1 MAAPRTATIAAL
13 RQPYLPW
20 LGGAALA
27 GCAAVSFSAQ
37 TYVLVGLMLVFPL
50 FDRAWRPP
58 ALSREWHH
66 MGAWAGMLAIA
77 MALLAWRPDYFEF
90 ALLALLLA
98 SLHEE
103 WFFRAYFMM
112 RIGTGWYANLITSLL
127 FALLHGLTHD
137 IVTAALVFAPSLF
150 YGWLYQ
156 RTRDLPLLVLL
167 HTLSNLVFRM
177 FLVERVQG
185 LL

>member
-1 MAAPRTATIAAL
+1 
-13 RQPYLPW
+13 
-20 LGGAALA
+20 
-27 GCAAVSFSAQ
+27 
-37 TYVLVGLMLVFPL
+37 
-50 FDRAWRPP
+50 
-58 ALSREWHH
+58 

-98 SLHEE
+98 ALPEE